1 MIGAYKKGNK
11 NIFLSVQK
19 AVFFGIKQFSLN
31 PIKIK
36 NLYMRVH
43 VETRYL
49 KRNAIYS
56 DKN

>member
-31 PIKIK
+31 PIKI
-36 NLYMRVH
+36 N
-43 VETRYL
+43 
-49 KRNAIYS
+49 
-56 DKN
+56 